1 MGAQLQTVST
11 DFVRLQMERDLTLMH
26 RIIKKREVIK
36 TGALVGRADDITSR
50 AIKDVAVVKYNFE
63 KKKAF
68 SF

>member
-1 MGAQLQTVST
+1 
-11 DFVRLQMERDLTLMH
+11 MH